1 MKLENL
7 YNDYLTDVYRYSMF
21 RLHSR
26 EEAED
31 VTSETFLRVANDL
44 NQNIE
49 NWRLWLIGIA
59 RNVIREKYR
68 KDSKSAPLDDEVIDM
83 KEDDSDIAQIEL
95 DAETI
100 EMIKQKLDE
109 LDDDTREV
117 IILKIWEEMNFA
129 QIAQVTET
137 KESTVK
143 LRYYRGLEKIKLAMG
158 ERKKSK
164 KLYAFTL
171 PILVLA
177 IGQIKVDAAY
187 MPSQAFLSKF
197 LSKENMFAKLKAIKP
212 AYWIAAGV
220 GVLVLGVVAVVML
233 LSLSS
238 AAMNQAQNN
247 SSSSSSTTT
256 TVSSTTSSTSSAPTF
271 ACAANET
278 VYENTEYGFKSCVP
292 AGESLTYKVN
302 APTAAMQNTGN
313 FCITANGQPFCLVS
327 IPLAKVATSAPA
339 GMVFNKQNVMYKFA
353 VPTVADQTEFST
365 TCAQLNAANC
375 ALAKK
380 LVTFVQNFTTFSS
393 KTFTSAACDLSVDL
407 PLQADYTPTSAFNAD
422 GTLNQKKFDKTAAAY
437 WVFEEPKYNGD
448 DSSRVTIS
456 YTPAGLTSYP
466 CGSGCVGETRID
478 IACKNSSQTQAAY
491 ITEFKNQM
499 LNGASGVKLTNES
512 DTKIGNITA
521 HAMKFENVPET
532 SGIYNLFANGK
543 MRYNIYYY
551 GDYSGLQAV
560 LDSLKFGL

>member
-21 RLHSR
+21 RLHNR

-31 VTSETFLRVANDL
+31 VTSETFVRVSENL
-44 NQNIE
+44 NQDID

-68 KDSKSAPLDDEVIDM
+68 KDSKSDPLGDEVIDI
-83 KEDDSDIAQIEL
+83 KEDDSDVAQVEL
-95 DAETI
+95 DSETV

-117 IILKIWEEMNFA
+117 IILKIWEEMNFE
-129 QIAQVTET
+129 QIAQIMET
-137 KESTVK
+137 KETTVK

-158 ERKKSK
+158 ERKNSK

-197 LSKENMFAKLKAIKP
+197 LNQQSMFVKLKAIKP
-212 AYWIAAGV
+212 AYWVAAGV
-220 GVLVLGVVAVVML
+220 GVLVIGVVAVMML

-238 AAMNQAQNN
+238 AAMNQSQNN

-256 TVSSTTSSTSSAPTF
+256 TTTSSTSSSTSSASTF

-302 APTAAMQNTGN
+302 APTAAKQNIGN
-313 FCITANGQPFCLVS
+313 FCITANGQPFCLVY
-327 IPLAKVATSAPA
+327 IPLAAANTTAPS
-339 GMVFNKQNVMYKFA
+339 GMTFNKQNALYKFS
-353 VPTVADQTEFST
+353 VPTTDDQTEFAT
-365 TCAQLNAANC
+365 TCAQLNTANC

-380 LVTFVQNFTTFSS
+380 LVSFVKNFTTFSS
-393 KTFTSAACDLSVDL
+393 KTFISKACDLSVDL
-407 PLQADYTPTSAFNAD
+407 PLQDNYKGIDLILGPNPNGDIRAPFRWAF
-422 GTLNQKKFDKTAAAY
+422 
-437 WVFEEPKYNGD
+437 VEPKYDNNSGD
-448 DSSRVTIS
+448 NNVVIAYSPDGITG
-456 YTPAGLTSYP
+456 YPAGPGALRD
-466 CGSGCVGETRID
+466 TRID
-478 IACKNSSQTQAAY
+478 ITCKKSTDSQASAVAAY
-491 ITEFKNQM
+491 KNLM
-499 LNGASGVKLTNES
+499 LNSGNTSAKLVSES
-512 DTKIGNITA
+512 DKQLGNVTV
-521 HAMKFENVPET
+521 HQMQFENIPDGGGVDNV
-532 SGIYNLFANGK
+532 YANGK
-543 MRYNIYYY
+543 MTYYIHYY
-551 GDYSGLQAV
+551 GNYAGLQTV